1 MPCHYREEWWMK
13 SHDVQAVPAPI
24 LLVLWPA
31 FKLAARSQR
40 SPVLA
45 DEVRLRWVTA
55 VGTGAKNE
63 S

>member
-1 MPCHYREEWWMK
+1 MQ